1 MKVKTFNRIG
11 NEDKQDFENQINR
24 FIKNKEVIDIKYQT
38 ALAIA
43 ASDQMGSTGE
53 FEENVLVMYEEPNTI
68 KQKTFE
74 YVSNDSEI
82 NDFTKKHDVIK
93 IEHFGALDD
102 VTTIITYKE
111 DN

>member
-43 ASDQMGSTGE
+43 ASDQMGSTGK
-53 FEENVLVMYEEPNTI
+53 FEENVLVMYEE
-68 KQKTFE
+68 
-74 YVSNDSEI
+74 
-82 NDFTKKHDVIK
+82 
-93 IEHFGALDD
+93 
-102 VTTIITYKE
+102 

>member
-1 MKVKTFNRIG
+1 MKVKIFNRIG

-38 ALAIA
+38 TLAIA

-53 FEENVLVMYEEPNTI
+53 FEENVLVMYEE
-68 KQKTFE
+68 
-74 YVSNDSEI
+74 
-82 NDFTKKHDVIK
+82 
-93 IEHFGALDD
+93 
-102 VTTIITYKE
+102 